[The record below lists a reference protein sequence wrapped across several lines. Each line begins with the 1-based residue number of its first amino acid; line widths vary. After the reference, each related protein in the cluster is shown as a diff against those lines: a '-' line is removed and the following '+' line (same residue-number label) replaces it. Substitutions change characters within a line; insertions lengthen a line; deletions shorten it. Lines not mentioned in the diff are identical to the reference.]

1 MENTELKRALRCS
14 GKAALGLL
22 AVMAGLLL
30 LYHCPFRYFFGVSCP
45 GCGMTRA
52 LLAAVRSDFETA
64 FSYHPLFPLLIPAA
78 LWIGLRAHGLLRMSS
93 RKETAYILAF
103 AGAFI
108 LVYVVR
114 LLSGDPVIAP
124 EPESGLLLRI
134 LSGL

>member
-1 MENTELKRALRCS
+1 MENTELKRALRRS

-52 LLAAVRSDFETA
+52 LLVAVRSDFETA

-78 LWIGLRAHGLLRMSS
+78 LWIGLRAYGLLRMSS

-124 EPESGLLLRI
+124 EPESGLLFRI